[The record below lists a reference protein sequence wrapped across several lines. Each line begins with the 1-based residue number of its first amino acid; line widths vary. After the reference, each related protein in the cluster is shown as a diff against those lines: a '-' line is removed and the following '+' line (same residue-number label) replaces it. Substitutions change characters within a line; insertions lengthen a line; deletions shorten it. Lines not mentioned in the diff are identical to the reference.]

1 MERFQYKWEYRKGS
15 ENVADALSRN
25 PALADPPIIAPITA
39 LGSIKHVKTLPICI
53 LPNKDAYVLFVQE
66 RNGKWSWPAGRIENY
81 DNSPAEAATRETL
94 EESAL
99 FVDKTNWSLIG
110 YETHPSHGSAA
121 VYTYTHPF
129 RSSRHRQTSTH

>member
-53 LPNKDAYVLFVQE
+53 LPNKDAYVLFYLSKSATA
-66 RNGKWSWPAGRIENY
+66 NGRGQLAVLKTMTTAPQRQL
-81 DNSPAEAATRETL
+81 L
-94 EESAL
+94 E
-99 FVDKTNWSLIG
+99 K
-110 YETHPSHGSAA
+110 H
-121 VYTYTHPF
+121 
-129 RSSRHRQTSTH
+129 